1 MGRPKLQASLLV
13 ALSATAAVVA
23 GCAGAS
29 DVCGQPETATPWMV
43 RPVLSEDKSCLLSIS
58 PDSVLVADRGGDM
71 CSGAGIGY
79 RVGPAIEPTPEIDA
93 TDGGVRI
100 PVTAATSAMRDSSLV
115 IAGTTVVAEYHPGVE
130 QDGFLLFE
138 CLPNSVWQLSEG

>member
-1 MGRPKLQASLLV
+1 MIVRMGRPKLQASLLV

-100 PVTAATSAMRDSSLV
+100 PVTAATSAS
-115 IAGTTVVAEYHPGVE
+115 AGVMGRLAISTMATAGPAKNRPATAGA
-130 QDGFLLFE
+130 
-138 CLPNSVWQLSEG
+138 C